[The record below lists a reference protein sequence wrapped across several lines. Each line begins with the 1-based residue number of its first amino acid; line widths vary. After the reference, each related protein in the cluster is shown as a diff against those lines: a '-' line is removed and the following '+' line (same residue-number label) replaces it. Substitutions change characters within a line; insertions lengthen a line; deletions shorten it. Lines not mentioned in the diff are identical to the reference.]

1 MEAMQAHEV
10 MRSEATTVDR
20 AEAAKFDALA
30 NRWWDPAGPMA
41 PLHAMN
47 PIRVAWILERLG
59 NPRGLRLLDVG
70 CGAGLAS
77 EALAQAGAEVLG
89 IDAAPEAIAAARAHA
104 PAGLALTYRATAP
117 ENLATEGEKFDAI
130 TALEV
135 IEHVADR
142 PAFCAA
148 LATLLKPGG
157 KLFVSTIN
165 RTPRAFLVAKLGAE
179 YIARLLPRGTH
190 EYRRFVRPAEL
201 GAELREAG
209 LDVTGLAGMVFEPLR
224 GRWRIGPDVG
234 INYIA
239 CAVRR

>member
-1 MEAMQAHEV
+1 MEAMQAQV
-10 MRSEATTVDR
+10 ASTATVDP

-30 NRWWDPAGPMA
+30 RRWWDPGGPMA

-47 PIRVAWILERLG
+47 PIRVGWILDRLG
-59 NPRGLRLLDVG
+59 DPRGQRLLDVG

-89 IDAAPEAIAAARAHA
+89 IDAAAEAIAAAQAHA
-104 PAGLALTYRATAP
+104 PAGLALAYRAAAP
-117 ENLATEGEKFDAI
+117 EELAAEGERFDAI

-142 PAFCAA
+142 GAFCAA
-148 LATLLKPGG
+148 LAALLKPGG

-209 LDVTGLAGMVFEPLR
+209 LDVTGIAGMVFDPLR

>member
-1 MEAMQAHEV
+1 MEAMQSV
-10 MRSEATTVDR
+10 GTVDTR
-20 AEAAKFDALA
+20 EAGKFGALA
-30 NRWWDPAGPMA
+30 ARWWDSNGPMA

-47 PIRVAWILERLG
+47 PVRVGWILERLG
-59 NPRGLRLLDVG
+59 NVSATRLLDVG

-77 EALAQAGAEVLG
+77 EALAKAGADVLG
-89 IDAAPEAIAAARAHA
+89 IDAAPEVIEAARLHA
-104 PAGLALTYRATAP
+104 PQNVTLSYRTAAP
-117 ENLATEGEKFDAI
+117 ETLAPEGETFDAI

-135 IEHVADR
+135 IEHVADHD
-142 PAFCAA
+142 AFCSA

-179 YIARLLPRGTH
+179 YVARILPRGTH
-190 EYRRFVRPAEL
+190 QYRRFVRPSEL
-201 GAELREAG
+201 GAALRRAG
-209 LDVTGLAGMVFEPLR
+209 MDLTDVAGMVFDPLS
-224 GRWRIGPDVG
+224 GRWRIGRDVG

>member
-1 MEAMQAHEV
+1 MEAMQAPGA
-10 MRSEATTVDR
+10 ATTVDP

-30 NRWWDPAGPMA
+30 RRWWDPSGPMA

-47 PIRVAWILERLG
+47 PIRVGWILDRLG
-59 NPRGLRLLDVG
+59 PPKGLHLLDVG
-70 CGAGLAS
+70 CGAGLVS
-77 EALAQAGAEVLG
+77 EALAQAGAKVLG
-89 IDAAPEAIAAARAHA
+89 IDAAPEAIAAAQAHA
-104 PAGLALTYRATAP
+104 PAGLALSYRAVAP
-117 ENLATEGEKFDAI
+117 EVLAAEGDRFDAI

-135 IEHVADR
+135 IEHVSDR

-148 LATLLKPGG
+148 LAALLKPGG

-201 GAELREAG
+201 GAELRDAG
-209 LDVTGLAGMVFEPLR
+209 LDVTGIAGMVFDPLR
-224 GRWRIGPDVG
+224 GRWRIGTDVG